1 MSAEDVVE
9 KFETDFRED
18 EKTAKNFIIY
28 LEKETGEEIEKLTG
42 KSSSIVSGVVGNI
55 MEWYDFALY
64 GYMVPIISKLF
75 FPGQD
80 AIVSIMATFAVFAV
94 GFIMR
99 PLGGAIFGHLGDLK
113 GRKFT
118 LYLSLIMIGISTS
131 LIGVLPVYANV
142 GLLAPALLVLL
153 RMIQGLSVGGEFS
166 SSVTYLV
173 EEAPNGYRGVFGSI
187 ANIGSMVGMLLGSI
201 IATGIT
207 SILSEQTLYAWGW
220 RLPFFLSAL
229 LAVFGIYYTSKLP
242 ESHMY
247 LRNKRHEATLPLK
260 EVMKKGKRELVSGI
274 LFSMGYAVLFYLPLV
289 YMPTYLNTVAKIDM
303 SKTLQ
308 ITTLI
313 TFILVFFIPLMAIIS
328 DRLIRRKKLL
338 LGAFIIA
345 LIVTIPFF
353 SLVMTKNYILIFAIE
368 LIFGLIIAVP
378 LGIAPSMFVELFPTN
393 FRLTAYS
400 IIYNVGL
407 GIFGGSA
414 PMISTWLI
422 KTSGNNLAPAY
433 YLCFAVVLAIIGL
446 YLMKDRSREPL
457 R

>member
-1 MSAEDVVE
+1 
-9 KFETDFRED
+9 
-18 EKTAKNFIIY
+18 
-28 LEKETGEEIEKLTG
+28 
-42 KSSSIVSGVVGNI
+42 
-55 MEWYDFALY
+55 
-64 GYMVPIISKLF
+64 
-75 FPGQD
+75 
-80 AIVSIMATFAVFAV
+80 
-94 GFIMR
+94 
-99 PLGGAIFGHLGDLK
+99 
-113 GRKFT
+113 
-118 LYLSLIMIGISTS
+118 
-131 LIGVLPVYANV
+131 
-142 GLLAPALLVLL
+142 
-153 RMIQGLSVGGEFS
+153 
-166 SSVTYLV
+166 
-173 EEAPNGYRGVFGSI
+173 
-187 ANIGSMVGMLLGSI
+187 MLLGSI

-303 SKTLQ
+303 STTLQ